1 MPTCT
6 LKKKCIHSRFPD
18 FKILGKLMKA
28 ESIRSLF
35 SLSLVLLSGELAISS
50 GCLSAIHTL
59 PSPQPSAVIT
69 SQATPFSSARRLLG
83 NSHQALPPG
92 PSYPLPITQSFQ
104 LTVPWKI
111 LHFACEVQ
119 LPALSLQ
126 RAVATNTLS
135 CLECLLYWG
144 KRLESRFPGTA
155 FLPLWG
161 LSWGL
166 FPVCGVY
173 NPCNASFYNKDSR
186 QNCVVN
192 AWAFK
197 WVWWKYLL
205 RVLTIIM

>member
-50 GCLSAIHTL
+50 GCLSAIHRL

-104 LTVPWKI
+104 LTVP
-111 LHFACEVQ
+111 
-119 LPALSLQ
+119 
-126 RAVATNTLS
+126 
-135 CLECLLYWG
+135 
-144 KRLESRFPGTA
+144 
-155 FLPLWG
+155 
-161 LSWGL
+161 
-166 FPVCGVY
+166 
-173 NPCNASFYNKDSR
+173 
-186 QNCVVN
+186 
-192 AWAFK
+192 
-197 WVWWKYLL
+197 
-205 RVLTIIM
+205 

>member
-18 FKILGKLMKA
+18 FKILDKYIKA

-50 GCLSAIHTL
+50 GCLSAIHAL
-59 PSPQPSAVIT
+59 PSSCPSAVIT
-69 SQATPFSSARRLLG
+69 SQATSFSSPRRLLR
-83 NSHQALPPG
+83 NSHQALAPG
-92 PSYPLPITQSFQ
+92 PSLPITQSFQ
-104 LTVPWKI
+104 LSVPWKI

-119 LPALSLQ
+119 LPTLSLQ

-144 KRLESRFPGTA
+144 KWLESGFPGTV

-161 LSWGL
+161 LS
-166 FPVCGVY
+166 
-173 NPCNASFYNKDSR
+173 
-186 QNCVVN
+186 
-192 AWAFK
+192 
-197 WVWWKYLL
+197 
-205 RVLTIIM
+205 